1 MPGRRQGNCRAR
13 LWDCTVFLET
23 GRRALTIRAVA
34 AIPRAACSKEIMK
47 RIVLFVLTNLA
58 IVLVLGIVANL
69 LGVNRYLTANGL
81 NMGALLGFALIMG
94 FGGAFI
100 SLLISKPVAKWSAG
114 VQVIEQPR
122 TADEAW
128 IVNTV
133 RKFADQAGIG
143 MPEVGIFEGAP
154 NAFAT
159 GAFKN
164 SALVAVSTGLLRNMT
179 REEVEAVIG
188 HEVAH
193 IANGDMVTM
202 TLIQGVMNTF
212 VVFLSR
218 LIGYAVDSFL
228 RKGDQENSGPGIGYF
243 VTTIVL
249 DIILGFLAAIIV
261 AWFSRQ
267 REFRADAGAAQL
279 MGRKQPMINALSRL
293 GGLTPGELPKSVAA
307 MGIAGGI
314 GQLFSTHPPIE
325 ERIAALQAMR

>member
-1 MPGRRQGNCRAR
+1 
-13 LWDCTVFLET
+13 
-23 GRRALTIRAVA
+23 
-34 AIPRAACSKEIMK
+34 MK
-47 RIVLFVLTNLA
+47 RIILLILTNVA
-58 IVLVLGIVANL
+58 VMAVLLITTRL
-69 LGVNRYLTANGL
+69 LGVDRFLTANGL
-81 NMGALLGFALIMG
+81 NLTALAGFSLVIG

-100 SLLISKPVAKWSAG
+100 SLLISKPMAKFSTGAR
-114 VQVIEQPR
+114 VINQPQ

-128 IVNTV
+128 IVQTV
-133 RKFADQAGIG
+133 QRFAERAGIG
-143 MPEVGIFEGAP
+143 MPEVAIYEGEP

-164 SALVAVSTGLLRNMT
+164 SALVAVSTGLLHNMT

-218 LIGYAVDSFL
+218 VIGYLVDSFL
-228 RKGDQENSGPGIGYF
+228 RRGDSSGSGPGIGYY
-243 VTTIVL
+243 VTTIVM

-267 REFRADAGAAQL
+267 REFRADAGAAQM
-279 MGRKQPMINALSRL
+279 MGRKQPMINALARL
-293 GGLTPGELPKSVAA
+293 GGMHPGELPKSMAA
-307 MGIAGGI
+307 MGIAGGL
-314 GQLFSTHPPIE
+314 GKLFSTHPPIE
-325 ERIAALQAMR
+325 ERIASLQKL

>member
-1 MPGRRQGNCRAR
+1 
-13 LWDCTVFLET
+13 
-23 GRRALTIRAVA
+23 
-34 AIPRAACSKEIMK
+34 MK

-58 IVLVLGIVANL
+58 VVVVLGVVASL

-81 NMGALLGFALIMG
+81 NLGQLLVFAALMG
-94 FGGAFI
+94 FGGAII
-100 SLLISKPVAKWSAG
+100 SLLVSKPVAKWSSG
-114 VQVIEQPR
+114 VQVINGSEGP
-122 TADEAW
+122 DEAW

-143 MPEVGIFEGAP
+143 MPEVGVFPGEP

-164 SALVAVSTGLLRNMT
+164 NALVAVSTGLLQGMT

-218 LIGYAVDSFL
+218 VVGYLVDSFL
-228 RKGDQENSGPGIGYF
+228 SRGENRSGPGIGYF
-243 VTTIVL
+243 V
-249 DIILGFLAAIIV
+249 
-261 AWFSRQ
+261 
-267 REFRADAGAAQL
+267 
-279 MGRKQPMINALSRL
+279 
-293 GGLTPGELPKSVAA
+293 
-307 MGIAGGI
+307 
-314 GQLFSTHPPIE
+314 
-325 ERIAALQAMR
+325 